1 MKRFLI
7 TISALVTSVIQ
18 IQAQT
23 CWTIMDNGG
32 ITLDLENARL
42 PYSDHIEMSG
52 EQISSVIRWQV
63 DGDGHFSQMRSL
75 VFPMLR
81 TVPNNT
87 HASLMYR
94 MDTDV
99 MSLVGINSVAVR
111 QLKTKSVTIDGT
123 LTYVSEYGLR
133 DANVRSRVGDSP
145 EPVIE
150 VTASIFPSTGLP
162 MLCETYRIRNISG
175 KTVTVNVPEFRQVA
189 NTLESKGV
197 DGSYVVR
204 GDIAGSGT
212 FELGPQE
219 SLGFQA
225 VFQAYRANGE
235 EMISADAT
243 REYSKRMDF
252 VRGIDSSLV
261 LETPD
266 AAVDGEFRFAKIRSA
281 ESIFRTKG
289 GLMHGPGGES
299 YYAAL
304 WCNDQCEYVSPFFPF
319 LGYPNGNESASNCYR
334 HFSRFMNDE
343 FKPIPSS
350 IIAEGLDIWNGAGDR
365 GDAAMVAHGLPR
377 YLMAGGNTDEARQL
391 WPFLKWCLEYCH
403 RKLNADGVP
412 ESDTDEL
419 EGRFPAGK
427 ANLSTACLYYDGL
440 VSAAYLAPLMGEP
453 SSVAKTY
460 RRQAEK
466 LKAAIERHFGA
477 TVSGYETYRYFDG
490 NDVLRSWI
498 CLPLCFGVDDRAEG
512 TLAALFSPEM
522 MTKDGILTQQGS
534 ATFWDRSTLYALRGA
549 FAAGHSDEAI
559 EQLTHYSS
567 RRLLG
572 THVPY
577 PVEAYPEGS
586 QRHLSAESGL
596 YCRVITEGLF
606 GIRPTGFNS
615 FSLKV
620 QLPSGWDRMSLRR
633 IKAFGS
639 DFDIEV
645 SRSESS
651 RIRISVISDGKAREY
666 IVRPGQEIKKI
677 TLK

>member
-7 TISALVTSVIQ
+7 SLAALVTSVIQ

-23 CWTIMDNGG
+23 CWTIQDNGG
-32 ITLDLENARL
+32 ITLDLENVRL

-52 EQISSVIRWQV
+52 EQISCVIRWQV

-94 MDTDV
+94 MGTDV
-99 MSLVGINSVAVR
+99 MSLVGVNSVAVK
-111 QLKTKSVTIDGT
+111 QLKTKSVTIDGM
-123 LTYVSEYGLR
+123 LTSVCEYGLR

-162 MLCETYRIRNISG
+162 MLCEIYRIRNISG
-175 KTVTVNVPEFRQVA
+175 KTVTVNVPEFRQVV
-189 NTLESKGV
+189 NTLEDKGV

-212 FELGPQE
+212 FELDPQE
-219 SLGFQA
+219 SIGFQA
-225 VFQAYRANGE
+225 VFQAYRANGDE
-235 EMISADAT
+235 IIAADAT

-266 AAVDGEFRFAKIRSA
+266 AAIDGEFRFAKIRSA

-319 LGYPNGNESASNCYR
+319 LGYPNGNESASNCYK
-334 HFSRFMNDE
+334 HFARFMNDE

-377 YLMAGGNTDEARQL
+377 FLMANGRMDEARQL

-403 RKLNADGVP
+403 RKLNSDGVP

-453 SSVAKTY
+453 ASVARTY

-466 LKAAIERHFGA
+466 LKDAIERYFGA

-498 CLPLCFGVDDRAEG
+498 CLPLCFGIDDRAEG
-512 TLAALFSPEM
+512 TLAALFSPAM
-522 MTKDGILTQQGS
+522 MTEDGILTQQGS

-549 FAAGHSDEAI
+549 FAAGHSDEAL
-559 EQLTHYSS
+559 EQLAHYSG

-645 SRSESS
+645 SRTESS
-651 RIRISVISDGKAREY
+651 RIKVSVISDGKAREY